1 MGTKRTGV
9 LLLAA
14 FVMVTGCAT
23 MRDIVTS
30 FPTYQLEDLQNGEVS
45 REVQRFDEYM
55 QKLNSLRNRQIMK
68 YNSLSKATSF
78 WNLSNG
84 VVTLG
89 AVSAG
94 QAASALNLDSRIGA
108 VTGVTIAL
116 GGLSIFVMELSGIKG
131 QLSDAREGYLSTNVM
146 IQEADLHFRTLTDSL
161 QDPDPKTFQT
171 ALRELKNLNAKLQQF
186 ITLGPV

>member
-1 MGTKRTGV
+1 
-9 LLLAA
+9 
-14 FVMVTGCAT
+14 

>member
-23 MRDIVTS
+23 TRDIVTS